1 METLSVKIINPKAKR
16 LLTDLADMDLIEIK
30 DSKKEF
36 LDLLERLQN
45 NAKNLPPLTLEE
57 ITEEVEI
64 VRKERYE
71 QENNR

>member
-1 METLSVKIINPKAKR
+1 METLNIKILNPKARR
-16 LLTDLADMDLIEIK
+16 LLDDMADMDLIEIE

-36 LDLLERLQN
+36 LELLNPLRK
-45 NAKNLPPLTLEE
+45 NAEKFPPLTLEE
-57 ITEEVEI
+57 ITKEVEI

>member
-1 METLSVKIINPKAKR
+1 MEILSVKILNPKAKR
-16 LLTDLADMDLIEIK
+16 LLKEMVDNDLIEID

-36 LDLLERLQN
+36 LELLKRLQSN
-45 NAKNLPPLTLEE
+45 SENVPTLEE

-64 VRKERYE
+64 VRKARYE